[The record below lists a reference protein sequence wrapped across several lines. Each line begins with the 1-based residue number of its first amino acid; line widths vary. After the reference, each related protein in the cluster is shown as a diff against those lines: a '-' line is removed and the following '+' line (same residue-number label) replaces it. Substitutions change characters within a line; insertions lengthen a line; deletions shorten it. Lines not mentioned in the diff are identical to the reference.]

1 MLGRIPPRFARV
13 PPVSLP
19 HARLAAHKIRLKNQT
34 PNLNNQNA
42 NNLFDE
48 PSLFAILELAEK
60 YMGPYEWGKYN
71 VLVLPPSFPY
81 SGMENPCLSFYFICF
96 INENKVLVDIV
107 AHELIHS
114 LSGNLLNNENWSDF
128 WLNEGIIT
136 FLLQRKVIKI

>member
-1 MLGRIPPRFARV
+1 
-13 PPVSLP
+13 
-19 HARLAAHKIRLKNQT
+19 
-34 PNLNNQNA
+34 
-42 NNLFDE
+42 
-48 PSLFAILELAEK
+48 
-60 YMGPYEWGKYN
+60 
-71 VLVLPPSFPY
+71 
-81 SGMENPCLSFYFICF
+81 MENPCLSFYFICF